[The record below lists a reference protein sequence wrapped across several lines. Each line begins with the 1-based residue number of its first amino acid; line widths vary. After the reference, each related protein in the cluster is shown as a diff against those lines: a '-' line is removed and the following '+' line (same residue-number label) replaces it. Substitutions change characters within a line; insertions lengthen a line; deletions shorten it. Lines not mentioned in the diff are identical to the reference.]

1 MAANRRRRRREL
13 PSHTEWGPL
22 ILRVILIVVDWL
34 VNGNGSK

>member
-1 MAANRRRRRREL
+1 MAAKRRRRRRAL

-22 ILRVILIVVDWL
+22 ILRAILILVDWF